1 MISAAI
7 GGGSNAMGLF
17 YPFLDDKEVWV
28 GGGRVAQ
35 GAGNFEGRFWHSLDG
50 GDTWTKEA
58 VPNLYIIS
66 LDMLD
71 DGKHGFSVAMTASDG
86 IELVRYKG
94 PSGAHNGTSALLEA
108 TLAA

>member
-1 MISAAI
+1 MT
-7 GGGSNAMGLF
+7 G
-17 YPFLDDKEVWV
+17 
-28 GGGRVAQ
+28 
-35 GAGNFEGRFWHSLDG
+35 WHSLDG

-66 LDMLD
+66 LDLLD

-94 PSGAHNGTSALLEA
+94 PSNSTSPPPKMIEA
-108 TLAA
+108 TIAV